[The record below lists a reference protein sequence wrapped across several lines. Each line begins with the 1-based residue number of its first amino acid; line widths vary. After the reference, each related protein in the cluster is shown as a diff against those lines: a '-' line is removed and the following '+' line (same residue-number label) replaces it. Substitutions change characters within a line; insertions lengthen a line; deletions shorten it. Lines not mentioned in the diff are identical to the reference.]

1 MPLPAVPAEL
11 QSHGGLLATVVGPL
25 FAGITQLV
33 SQGGYGGVFLAMLVE
48 NFLQFIPSEAIM
60 PLAGYLVFT
69 GKLQL
74 LPTILAGT
82 AGTIAGTLPWYLIGR
97 LVNTE
102 LLEAQLD
109 RHGAWFGITPGKL
122 RHARHWFQRY
132 GAWVVFWGR
141 LVPILRTLISIP
153 AGIEMMPWRPFLLW
167 TSLGSLLWNALDLL
181 PEQPDSKALAM
192 STGTRHVLR
201 SVVLVVVN
209 CAKQPAAASMIRIVI
224 RLMLFMALFSCALIG
239 IS

>member
-167 TSLGSLLWNALDLL
+167 TSLGSLLWNA
-181 PEQPDSKALAM
+181 ALTLAGVQLGANWERVHAM
-192 STGTRHVLR
+192 LR
-201 SVVLVVVN
+201 PFTALVAGALVALVLVVLWRN
-209 CAKQPAAASMIRIVI
+209 RRQPQA
-224 RLMLFMALFSCALIG
+224 
-239 IS
+239 